1 MIEKRLEWNQ
11 KKLQVVEWNK
21 WNERNDCV
29 RKKEASKKASEEE
42 DNKYLKS
49 QVEFDRFSLY
59 IALLQEKCHIN
70 KNYGL

>member
-1 MIEKRLEWNQ
+1 
-11 KKLQVVEWNK
+11 
-21 WNERNDCV
+21 V